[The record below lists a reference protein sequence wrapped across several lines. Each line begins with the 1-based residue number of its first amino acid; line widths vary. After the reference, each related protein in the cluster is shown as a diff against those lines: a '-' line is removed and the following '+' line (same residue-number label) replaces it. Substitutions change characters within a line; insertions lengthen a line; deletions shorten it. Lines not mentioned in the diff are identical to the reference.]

1 MLHWLVELE
10 GVDTEVVDALPCKV
24 VNDQLKEALA
34 KVLAPVLV
42 GNGDPVD
49 SGVRGG
55 RILLGPVNFLVVGVF
70 ANDDGG
76 VPDHLVIGL

>member
-10 GVDTEVVDALPCKV
+10 GVDAEVVDAFPCKV

-34 KVLAPVLV
+34 EVLAPVLV
-42 GNGDPVD
+42 GDGDSVD
-49 SGVRGG
+49 GGVGIARV
-55 RILLGPVNFLVVGVF
+55 LPGPVNFLVVGVF